1 MTACTICP
9 DRLLRPLLPLAFW
22 LVVWQLAALAVG
34 QSFILPGPA
43 AVLGTLIQLA
53 GVPSFWQTALLSL
66 VRVLAGLLAGT
77 LLGALTA
84 ALTCASRWA
93 DVLLSPAVRVIR
105 AVPVVSFILFVLLWT
120 RRGLVP
126 VVVSALMVLP
136 VVWGNVSRGIRE
148 TDPKLLEQAGALR
161 FSRLKTV
168 RLVYLPSVRPYFLSA
183 VVTSLGL
190 AWKSGVAAEVL
201 CRPAWAVGTQI
212 VQARDYL
219 ETPSLFAWTLVV
231 LLLSLEVTVT
241 FGEKRVLD
249 RFSLTL
255 PETGITALSGPSGCG
270 KTTLLRVL
278 AGLEHPIS
286 GRITGLSLRS
296 AALLFQ
302 EDRLFPWRT
311 VEQHLTDVLPR
322 PRWVEVPRW
331 LRLAELEGEER
342 TYPAHLSGGMGRRLA
357 LVRTLALGGSLYL
370 LDEPFAGVDPQRADR
385 ILSALGEL
393 AAPVILVSHE
403 PAVLDRADRV
413 IRLDGPPLTLLSAP

>member
-148 TDPKLLEQAGALR
+148 TDPRLLEQARALR
-161 FSRLKTV
+161 FSRPKTV

-201 CRPAWAVGTQI
+201 CRPAWAVGTKI

-219 ETPSLFAWTLVV
+219 ETPSLFAWTLVI
-231 LLLSLEVTVT
+231 LLLSLTL
-241 FGEKRVLD
+241 EKL
-249 RFSLTL
+249 
-255 PETGITALSGPSGCG
+255 
-270 KTTLLRVL
+270 
-278 AGLEHPIS
+278 
-286 GRITGLSLRS
+286 
-296 AALLFQ
+296 
-302 EDRLFPWRT
+302 
-311 VEQHLTDVLPR
+311 
-322 PRWVEVPRW
+322 
-331 LRLAELEGEER
+331 
-342 TYPAHLSGGMGRRLA
+342 
-357 LVRTLALGGSLYL
+357 
-370 LDEPFAGVDPQRADR
+370 
-385 ILSALGEL
+385 LSALL
-393 AAPVILVSHE
+393 NRINRRWSP
-403 PAVLDRADRV
+403 
-413 IRLDGPPLTLLSAP
+413 

>member
-126 VVVSALMVLP
+126 VVVAALMVLP
-136 VVWGNVSRGIRE
+136 VVWGNVCQGIAQ
-148 TDPKLLEQAGALR
+148 TDPLLLEAARAYR
-161 FSRLKTV
+161 FGRWKRV
-168 RLVYLPSVRPYFLSA
+168 RLVYIPSVLPYFASGCHTA
-183 VVTSLGL
+183 LGL

-201 CRPAWAVGTQI
+201 CVPRLAIGTQVYYSKI
-212 VQARDYL
+212 YL
-219 ETPSLFAWTLVV
+219 ETPALFAWTAVV
-231 LLLSLEVTVT
+231 L
-241 FGEKRVLD
+241 
-249 RFSLTL
+249 
-255 PETGITALSGPSGCG
+255 ALSFALEG
-270 KTTLLRVL
+270 VL
-278 AGLEHPIS
+278 G
-286 GRITGLSLRS
+286 
-296 AALLFQ
+296 ALLG
-302 EDRLFPWRT
+302 RL
-311 VEQHLTDVLPR
+311 
-322 PRWVEVPRW
+322 
-331 LRLAELEGEER
+331 ER
-342 TYPAHLSGGMGRRLA
+342 R
-357 LVRTLALGGSLYL
+357 GS
-370 LDEPFAGVDPQRADR
+370 RA
-385 ILSALGEL
+385 
-393 AAPVILVSHE
+393 
-403 PAVLDRADRV
+403 AD
-413 IRLDGPPLTLLSAP
+413 S

>member
-136 VVWGNVSRGIRE
+136 VVWENLSRGIRAANQQ
-148 TDPKLLEQAGALR
+148 LLELARAYR
-161 FSRLKTV
+161 FSRGRTV
-168 RLVYLPSVRPYFLSA
+168 RLIYLPSLRPYFLSA
-183 VVTSLGL
+183 LTTSMGL

-201 CRPAWAVGTQI
+201 CWPRPGIGTQI
-212 VQARDYL
+212 YNSKLYL
-219 ETPSLFAWTLVV
+219 EIPELFAWTAVV
-231 LLLSLEVTVT
+231 VALSLLLE
-241 FGEKRVLD
+241 R
-249 RFSLTL
+249 
-255 PETGITALSGPSGCG
+255 
-270 KTTLLRVL
+270 LLRWLV
-278 AGLEHPIS
+278 EH
-286 GRITGLSLRS
+286 RS
-296 AALLFQ
+296 
-302 EDRLFPWRT
+302 R
-311 VEQHLTDVLPR
+311 
-322 PRWVEVPRW
+322 
-331 LRLAELEGEER
+331 
-342 TYPAHLSGGMGRRLA
+342 
-357 LVRTLALGGSLYL
+357 
-370 LDEPFAGVDPQRADR
+370 GV
-385 ILSALGEL
+385 S
-393 AAPVILVSHE
+393 V
-403 PAVLDRADRV
+403 
-413 IRLDGPPLTLLSAP
+413 

>member
-9 DRLLRPLLPLAFW
+9 DRLLRPLRPLAFW

-136 VVWGNVSRGIRE
+136 VVWGNVTRGIAE
-148 TDPKLLEQAGALR
+148 TDPQLLELARAYGFGRGRTLR
-161 FSRLKTV
+161 RI
-168 RLVYLPSVRPYFLSA
+168 YIPSVLPYFASGCRTA
-183 VVTSLGL
+183 LGL
-190 AWKSGVAAEVL
+190 AWKAGVAAEVL
-201 CRPAWAVGTQI
+201 CQPQNAIGTQI
-212 VQARDYL
+212 YNTKYYL

-231 LLLSLEVTVT
+231 
-241 FGEKRVLD
+241 
-249 RFSLTL
+249 
-255 PETGITALSGPSGCG
+255 IALSFLLEWAVGG
-270 KTTLLRVL
+270 LLR
-278 AGLEHPIS
+278 
-286 GRITGLSLRS
+286 R
-296 AALLFQ
+296 
-302 EDRLFPWRT
+302 
-311 VEQHLTDVLPR
+311 
-322 PRWVEVPRW
+322 
-331 LRLAELEGEER
+331 AEGPEG
-342 TYPAHLSGGMGRRLA
+342 GRR
-357 LVRTLALGGSLYL
+357 
-370 LDEPFAGVDPQRADR
+370 P
-385 ILSALGEL
+385 
-393 AAPVILVSHE
+393 
-403 PAVLDRADRV
+403 
-413 IRLDGPPLTLLSAP
+413 

>member
-1 MTACTICP
+1 MEVCTLASGSSGNSLLICCGSTYVLLDAGISARRITSALKALGADPTRLSAVLVTHEHTDHVSGLATLTKQLGVPVYATAPTL
-9 DRLLRPLLPLAFW
+9 DRLERKVPALARLGRALEAGTGFQLGELWVESFSTPHDAAGSVGYAVTGGGARMALATDLGHLTPQVWDAARGADLLVCETNHDEDWVRSGPYPYALKQRILGDRGHLSNEAGAE
-22 LVVWQLAALAVG
+22 LAALAVG

-136 VVWGNVSRGIRE
+136 VVWGNVGRGIRE

-219 ETPSLFAWTLVV
+219 ETPSLFAWTLVI
-231 LLLSLEVTVT
+231 LLLSLTL
-241 FGEKRVLD
+241 EKL
-249 RFSLTL
+249 
-255 PETGITALSGPSGCG
+255 
-270 KTTLLRVL
+270 
-278 AGLEHPIS
+278 
-286 GRITGLSLRS
+286 
-296 AALLFQ
+296 
-302 EDRLFPWRT
+302 
-311 VEQHLTDVLPR
+311 
-322 PRWVEVPRW
+322 
-331 LRLAELEGEER
+331 
-342 TYPAHLSGGMGRRLA
+342 
-357 LVRTLALGGSLYL
+357 
-370 LDEPFAGVDPQRADR
+370 
-385 ILSALGEL
+385 LSALL
-393 AAPVILVSHE
+393 NRINRRWSP
-403 PAVLDRADRV
+403 
-413 IRLDGPPLTLLSAP
+413 

>member
-77 LLGALTA
+77 LLGALIA

-136 VVWGNVSRGIRE
+136 VVWGNVCQGIAQ
-148 TDPKLLEQAGALR
+148 TDPLLLEAARAYR
-161 FSRLKTV
+161 FGRWKRV
-168 RLVYLPSVRPYFLSA
+168 RLVYIPSVLPYFASGCHTA
-183 VVTSLGL
+183 LGL

-201 CRPAWAVGTQI
+201 CVPRLAIGTQVYYSKI
-212 VQARDYL
+212 YL
-219 ETPSLFAWTLVV
+219 ETPALFAWTAVV
-231 LLLSLEVTVT
+231 L
-241 FGEKRVLD
+241 
-249 RFSLTL
+249 
-255 PETGITALSGPSGCG
+255 ALSFALEG
-270 KTTLLRVL
+270 VL
-278 AGLEHPIS
+278 G
-286 GRITGLSLRS
+286 
-296 AALLFQ
+296 ALLG
-302 EDRLFPWRT
+302 RL
-311 VEQHLTDVLPR
+311 
-322 PRWVEVPRW
+322 
-331 LRLAELEGEER
+331 ER
-342 TYPAHLSGGMGRRLA
+342 R
-357 LVRTLALGGSLYL
+357 GS
-370 LDEPFAGVDPQRADR
+370 RA
-385 ILSALGEL
+385 
-393 AAPVILVSHE
+393 
-403 PAVLDRADRV
+403 AD
-413 IRLDGPPLTLLSAP
+413 S